1 MTHTVEISVA
11 GMMMSHIIHVG
22 QLLGN
27 GVTVPQLFQV
37 DILTLQIFKFSSYV
51 QAFRFFRSL

>member
-1 MTHTVEISVA
+1 MAQTVEINVV

-22 QLLGN
+22 QLLEN

-37 DILTLQIFKFSSYV
+37 DISTLQN
-51 QAFRFFRSL
+51 L

>member
-1 MTHTVEISVA
+1 MLDTLIMTQTVEISVV
-11 GMMMSHIIHVG
+11 GMVMSHIIHVG

-37 DILTLQIFKFSSYV
+37 HILTMQNL
-51 QAFRFFRSL
+51 